1 MIFDPRILL
10 VPQTTHMV
18 NICTGKDPSG
28 VSVCVRCPAQTDPF
42 SLFPCSV
49 YCVDL
54 FVTRSPP
61 HTHTHTPPLT
71 VSFPIS
77 LLIMKTQW
85 ETAAVCANTTI
96 YK

>member
-10 VPQTTHMV
+10 VPQTTHTV

-28 VSVCVRCPAQTDPF
+28 VSVCVWCPAQTDPF

-61 HTHTHTPPLT
+61 HTHTHTSPD
-71 VSFPIS
+71 SFLSNFSAHYEDTMGNSSS
-77 LLIMKTQW
+77 LCQYYYI
-85 ETAAVCANTTI
+85 
-96 YK
+96 